1 MKECRWRWGS
11 PVALGVKLPGLDV
24 CTENAGG
31 AAGGL
36 VRGAEVNVGALIGAV
51 GGQGLSWGLLVG
63 AEGVIGG
70 LGSVLASLWGCFEA
84 GSQAGGCYGA
94 FG

>member
-1 MKECRWRWGS
+1 M
-11 PVALGVKLPGLDV
+11 
-24 CTENAGG
+24 
-31 AAGGL
+31 
-36 VRGAEVNVGALIGAV
+36 GALIGAV